1 MQLGKEGLSYLLL
14 IKGFIVNPDM
24 NIQWNLLITATQGT
38 GQNGCYI
45 QVIAIDR

>member
-24 NIQWNLLITATQGT
+24 NIQWNLLTQPPKELVKMA
-38 GQNGCYI
+38 
-45 QVIAIDR
+45 VIYR